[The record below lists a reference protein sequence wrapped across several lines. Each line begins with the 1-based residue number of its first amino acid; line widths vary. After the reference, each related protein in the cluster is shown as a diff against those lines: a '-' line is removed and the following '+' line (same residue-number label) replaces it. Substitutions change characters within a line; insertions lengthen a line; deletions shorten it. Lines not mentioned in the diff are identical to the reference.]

1 MKHKFGFMRI
11 ALTVPVISI
20 FSAFSLISSLIS
32 SVASATVDS
41 HDRAYVVVKHIQ
53 SEEFF
58 VEQVPIIGCYGLPK
72 GPQLKQFTS
81 EYKVPAGIGCSDQTQ
96 LVNINYLT
104 CGVIVSAKESDDFSG
119 FSEVTLDI
127 SNCEA
132 KNDQKFIVAVKKAA
146 RLNFPKKGGHAK
158 LILIM

>member
-1 MKHKFGFMRI
+1 MNIKTGFMRI
-11 ALTVPVISI
+11 ALALPVAYT
-20 FSAFSLISSLIS
+20 FSALSLMSAMIS
-32 SVASATVDS
+32 SVAFATVDS
-41 HDRAYVVVKHIQ
+41 HDHAYVVVKHIQ
-53 SEEFF
+53 SDEFF
-58 VEQVPIIGCYGLPK
+58 VEQVPIIGCYGLPR

-104 CGVIVSAKESDDFSG
+104 CGVVVSAKESDDFSG

-132 KNDQKFIVAVKKAA
+132 KNDPKFIVAVKKAA
-146 RLNFPKKGGHAK
+146 KLNFPKKGGHAK
-158 LILIM
+158 LILIK